1 MQIKRVFDI
10 IGPSGFVPN
19 GWNYNYSNDFWN
31 HNFIV
36 NHEFINTFLK
46 KYNSVSIYDCNL
58 NISENDVKNLHISEL
73 HYHYD
78 NNKVQDGSSDKLFFY
93 TIHPFG
99 SIDTCLG
106 RNINYHQH
114 SHCFDFISNK
124 AKFFIKNAT
133 NFYLIFDY
141 SSEGDIRKELFE
153 NLHEKCK
160 ELELPPSKIIIIT
173 SAMNSR
179 SIYEKYLENKHEDEQ
194 FYTAYYCWGVINK
207 RGETNT
213 ILSKGG
219 KYEFNGIRNKNTLMT
234 YHDLKN
240 SKNRNKKALI
250 LNRRIAP
257 HRVIT
262 LSLLESDNL
271 LDEVDYSIDFDMYYE
286 PNSLGKDLM
295 VGNSYDGKLY
305 LNDTNIKN
313 KMLHGLY
320 KLQKKGKSTVDYED
334 INGVWGFGFEDK
346 RIYMN
351 TYFSVITETLF
362 YENGYYIS
370 EKTFKGFA
378 HLHPFVVV
386 GKPGI
391 LKYLKKLGFKT
402 FSDFWSEEYDNI
414 EDDSDRMI
422 ELNKVISSLIKKTN
436 EEWDFLTE
444 QIIPI
449 LKHNRETLLKY
460 DEDVINSIYINNL
473 FKLLENE
480 PNKENYF
487 LL

>member
-1 MQIKRVFDI
+1 
-10 IGPSGFVPN
+10 
-19 GWNYNYSNDFWN
+19 
-31 HNFIV
+31 
-36 NHEFINTFLK
+36 
-46 KYNSVSIYDCNL
+46 
-58 NISENDVKNLHISEL
+58 
-73 HYHYD
+73 
-78 NNKVQDGSSDKLFFY
+78 
-93 TIHPFG
+93 
-99 SIDTCLG
+99 
-106 RNINYHQH
+106 
-114 SHCFDFISNK
+114 
-124 AKFFIKNAT
+124 
-133 NFYLIFDY
+133 
-141 SSEGDIRKELFE
+141 
-153 NLHEKCK
+153 
-160 ELELPPSKIIIIT
+160 
-173 SAMNSR
+173 MNSR
-179 SIYEKYLENKHEDEQ
+179 NIYERYLENNNEGEQ

-213 ILSKGG
+213 ILNEHG

-234 YHDLKN
+234 YDDLES

-257 HRVIT
+257 HRIIT

-271 LDEVDYSIDFDMYYE
+271 LNEVDYSIDFDMYYD

-295 VGNSYDGKLY
+295 VGNSYDGQLY
-305 LNDTNIKN
+305 LKDTNIKN

-370 EKTFKGFA
+370 EKTFKGIA

-391 LKYLKKLGFKT
+391 LRYLKKLGFKT

-422 ELNKVISSLIKKTN
+422 ELNRVISSLIKKTN
-436 EEWDFLTE
+436 EEWDSLNE